1 MKKLKWLFGLCL
13 MVLVVCGSGG
23 SVNATDVVM
32 DSVDDGSE
40 TDVSDFRWSEN
51 EDGTLTITKYVG
63 TDETVVIPS
72 EIEGKSVKSIDLDP
86 INHGGNTQKIKY
98 LSISEGII
106 NIISNS
112 FNQCKKLESVFLPST
127 LQTIGDDAFNDCNN
141 LKEVKLPEGLTMIGD
156 NAFRNCVKLENINFP
171 NSLINIGR
179 FVFSNCY
186 SISKITIPG
195 NLKVIEVAAFQ
206 NCLNLQETEI
216 KDGVTKIDGSSFM
229 YCGKLQKIIIPDSVK
244 NIAYTAFISEL
255 AIDPI
260 FPDNFTIY
268 ANPNSYART
277 YANQY
282 GIKFSCLNTHDWDKG
297 IITTQPTAIENGIKT
312 FTCTACKTTKTEK
325 VTKLG
330 LPRKGKSITETKS
343 NNTYKVIKSSAKNGT
358 VEFAKVSKSSSSITI
373 PNTVTV
379 DGVIYKVTSVSK
391 NAFKNNKKL
400 KRVTIGKNITKINTN
415 TFYGC
420 KNLKTITIKST
431 NIESVGKNAFKGI
444 NAKAKIKV
452 PKNKLKSYKKM
463 FAKKGQ
469 KSTVKIVK

>member
-13 MVLVVCGSGG
+13 MALVVCGSGM
-23 SVNATDVVM
+23 SVQATDVGT
-32 DSVDDGSE
+32 DSEDDANE
-40 TDVSDFRWSEN
+40 TDVSKFRWSEN
-51 EDGTLTITKYVG
+51 DDGTLTIIGAKG
-63 TDETVVIPS
+63 TDGTVVIPS
-72 EIEGKSVKSIDLDP
+72 EIDGKKVTD
-86 INHGGNTQKIKY
+86 
-98 LSISEGII
+98 ISKDVFNYREGIRSI
-106 NIISNS
+106 Y
-112 FNQCKKLESVFLPST
+112 
-127 LQTIGDDAFNDCNN
+127 
-141 LKEVKLPEGLTMIGD
+141 LPEGITAIKDGSFSHCYNLETINIPSTVLSIGVD
-156 NAFRNCVKLENINFP
+156 AFGDCHNLKNINFSEGTKDIGASAFSACHSLKYISLP
-171 NSLINIGR
+171 NSLINIDSR
-179 FVFSNCY
+179 CFSNC
-186 SISKITIPG
+186 SSLLKIVIPSNVKIISRSCFFYCSSLQEVEIKNGVSEIG
-195 NLKVIEVAAFQ
+195 RGAFSKCENLK
-206 NCLNLQETEI
+206 
-216 KDGVTKIDGSSFM
+216 KVT
-229 YCGKLQKIIIPDSVK
+229 IPDSITYIDGEIFSVLRDPNYSDTPK
-244 NIAYTAFISEL
+244 NLI
-255 AIDPI
+255 
-260 FPDNFTIY
+260 IY
-268 ANPNSYART
+268 SNPNSYART

-282 GIKFSCLNTHDWDKG
+282 RIKFSCLNTHDWDKG
-297 IITTQPTAIENGIKT
+297 VISTQPTAIENGIKT